1 MKETFPRYIVFCAE
15 QTGAV
20 LRFKRKLWGR
30 YIDENGMDQEEAR
43 LKLAYVNAE
52 LARRVVQ
59 MDTIDG

>member
-15 QTGAV
+15 QTDAV
-20 LRFKRKLWGR
+20 LQFKRKLWCR
-30 YIDENGMDQEEAR
+30 YIDETGMDQEEAR